1 MPNLKIAYSPKVE
14 QYFSTNRE
22 LVEIAKT
29 DFTDVAAIVLSSGDV
44 GEYLGRIQATKF
56 GVPVFV
62 VQTEEQQVD
71 PKFYDSIYHIQD
83 LNGYDIKLY
92 SRQIE
97 TAAKTLWRK
106 NVTSILQNVK
116 WICGMGNI
124 AFDCPGHQG
133 GQYYRKHP
141 AGRFLYRFL

>member
-97 TAAKTLWRK
+97 TAAKLYEEK

-116 WICGMGNI
+116 
-124 AFDCPGHQG
+124 
-133 GQYYRKHP
+133 
-141 AGRFLYRFL
+141 